1 MTDLYALAIELPHF
15 EVRNRLWW
23 LLAIPVFVALYVV
36 LTRLRNRRGM
46 RFTNTSMLGA
56 VVKPQSQWRRH
67 LAVALSLLSLVTLT
81 MAFAKPKATIDVP
94 RERATI
100 VVVLDVSQSMAAK
113 DVKPDRITVAKQ
125 AAIDFVNS
133 LPAKYNVSFVALSGS
148 PSLVIPPTLDR
159 TSINAAIE
167 RAELRDSTAIGE
179 SIVMALRALDL
190 APKDRAN
197 PNEIAPGAIV
207 MLSDGT
213 NTIGRPAEQGAQE
226 AAQAK
231 RKIYTIAYG
240 TENGYVDFEG
250 RRELVPVNH
259 DLMKKIAAQ
268 TEGEYFKAATPDQL
282 KKVYTSIGTSVG
294 YEKAEREVTAQYAGY
309 GFGFA
314 VLAALCAISLAARW
328 P

>member
-1 MTDLYALAIELPHF
+1 MTALALGLPSF
-15 EVRNRLWW
+15 AVPGRLLL
-23 LLAIPVFVALYVV
+23 LLAIPALVAAYV
-36 LTRLRNRRGM
+36 LLSRLRNRRGM
-46 RFTNTSMLGA
+46 RFTNTSVLGS

-81 MAFAKPKATIDVP
+81 LAFAKPKGLVDVP

-100 VVVLDVSQSMAAK
+100 VVVLDVSQSMQAK

-125 AAIDFVNS
+125 AAKDFVDS
-133 LPAKYNVSFVALSGS
+133 LPPQYNVSFVTLSGS

-159 TSINAAIE
+159 GAVDAAID

-179 SIVMALRALDL
+179 SIVMALKALDL
-190 APKDRAN
+190 APKDKN
-197 PNEIAPGAIV
+197 HPNEVAPGAIV
-207 MLSDGT
+207 LLSDGT
-213 NTIGRPAEQGAQE
+213 NTVGRPAEQGAQE
-226 AAQAK
+226 AAQAE
-231 RKIYTIAYG
+231 RKVYTIAYG

-250 RRELVPVNH
+250 KRELVPVNH
-259 DLMKKIAAQ
+259 DLMRKVADITK
-268 TEGEYFKAATPDQL
+268 GEYFKAATPDQL
-282 KKVYTSIGTSVG
+282 KKVYASIGSSVG
-294 YEKAEREVTAQYAGY
+294 YEKAEREQTSQYAGY

>member
-1 MTDLYALAIELPHF
+1 MTTLALGLPMF
-15 EVRNRLWW
+15 DAPWRLLI
-23 LLAIPVFVALYVV
+23 LLVIPALVAAYVI
-36 LTRLRNRRGM
+36 LSRLRNRRGM

-67 LAVALSLLSLVTLT
+67 LAVALSLLSLITLT
-81 MAFAKPKATIDVP
+81 MAFAKPKGLVDVP

-100 VVVLDVSQSMAAK
+100 VVVLDVSQSMQAK
-113 DVKPDRITVAKQ
+113 DVKPDRLTVAKQ
-125 AAIDFVNS
+125 GAKDFVNS
-133 LPAKYNVSFVALSGS
+133 LPQQYNVAFVTMSGS
-148 PSLVIPPTLDR
+148 PSLVLPPTTDR
-159 TSINAAIE
+159 TALNAAID

-179 SIVMALRALDL
+179 SIVMALKALDL
-190 APKDRAN
+190 APKDKGK
-197 PNEIAPGAIV
+197 PDEIAPGAIV

-213 NTIGRPAEQGAQE
+213 NTTGRPAEQGAQE

-231 RKIYTIAYG
+231 RKVYTIAYG

-250 RRELVPVNH
+250 KRELVPVNH
-259 DLMKKIAAQ
+259 ELMKKVAAM

-282 KKVYTSIGTSVG
+282 KKVYSDIGSSVG
-294 YEKAEREVTAQYAGY
+294 YEKAEREQTSQYAGY